1 MNNSKAYR
9 VLKFGGSS
17 VANAT
22 AMSGVLDIV
31 EKEAEQG
38 TVILVS
44 SAISGCTDALL
55 GGDTA
60 ALQEM
65 VKRHHN
71 IVKRLFTGSQRD
83 DVLEKVDGLFAQM
96 YAAPEDEKVT
106 FGELLSTT
114 ILEAKLASE
123 GYAVKWLDSR
133 ELVVKTNEEETF
145 RRIAEAIE
153 ECPGAEL
160 FVAPGFICREAA
172 GKISTLGRGGSDY
185 SAALFAAAVKA
196 ESLQIWTDV
205 PGIMTANPKQVP
217 SARTIPRMSYKA
229 ALDMASHG
237 AKVLYAP
244 TVAPA
249 METGIDIEIRNTFAP
264 AGQFTVIGAEADAPG
279 WIGIA
284 SDGDTI
290 RIVGSGVSVED
301 GLRTAQGA
309 LKRAQ
314 IGAVSMTE
322 EDGGITLTVRH
333 AVLENAL
340 LTLHKAFF
348 QILPAQIVHLFVAGD
363 GAVAGA
369 LRQMIKRTAG
379 NVKER
384 TGKVLWIAG
393 RANSRK
399 YGIRLDGEPSIG
411 VEGDFVDAVIKN
423 APKGSLFIDAT
434 NSHTLYKRY
443 VQLLEAGIGIVSS
456 NRRSLAVPME
466 DYRAMQAAARENG
479 VPFRYETTVGAAL
492 PMLGSIAQG
501 ANSLD
506 KIVSIE
512 AVVSCTMNQILGD
525 YKPGDSTFASLL
537 LRAQKAG
544 LTEKDPRK
552 DLGGMDAL
560 RKLLILSREAG
571 VELEEQDVEVLPLV
585 PSALLEC
592 SVEAFYK
599 GLESHEP
606 QFAELY
612 SDAAAKGCRLR
623 FVATLEKAAKG
634 YRASIGIR
642 EVAPEHPAFN
652 LKGTENA
659 IIVSS
664 ALHPYPLV
672 IQGPGEGAQEA
683 ASSILNDILR

>member
-1 MNNSKAYR
+1 MAS
-9 VLKFGGSS
+9 
-17 VANAT
+17 AT

-31 EKEAEQG
+31 EREAEKG
-38 TVILVS
+38 TVVLVS

-55 GGDTA
+55 GGEAA
-60 ALQEM
+60 ALESIVQ
-65 VKRHHN
+65 RHHN

-96 YAAPEDEKVT
+96 YAAAEDEKVT

-114 ILEAKLASE
+114 ILEAKLATE

-133 ELVVKTNEEETF
+133 DLVVKADEKETF
-145 RRIAEAIE
+145 KRIVKAIE
-153 ECPGAEL
+153 ECPEAEI
-160 FVAPGFICREAA
+160 FVAPGFICREAS

-205 PGIMTANPKQVP
+205 PGVMTANPKQVP
-217 SARTIPRMSYKA
+217 AARTIPRMSYKA

-249 METGIDIEIRNTFAP
+249 MEAGIDIEIRNTFAP
-264 AGQFTVIGAEADAPG
+264 GGQFTVIGAEADVPG

-290 RIVGSGVSVED
+290 RVVGSGVSVQD

-314 IGAVSMTE
+314 IGDVSMAE

-333 AVLENAL
+333 SVLENAL
-340 LTLHKAFF
+340 LALHKAFF
-348 QILPAQIVHLFVAGD
+348 QILPAQLVHLFVAGD

-369 LRQMIKRTAG
+369 LRQMIKKTAG

-443 VQLLEAGIGIVSS
+443 VQILEAGIGIVSS
-456 NRRSLAVPME
+456 NRPME

-585 PSALLEC
+585 PSTLLEC

-599 GLESHEP
+599 GLESLEP
-606 QFAELY
+606 QFADLY
-612 SDAAAKGCRLR
+612 SKASAKGCRLR
-623 FVATLEKAAKG
+623 FVARLEKAAKG
-634 YRASIGIR
+634 YKASIGIR

>member
-1 MNNSKAYR
+1 MAS
-9 VLKFGGSS
+9 
-17 VANAT
+17 AT

-31 EKEAEQG
+31 EREAEKG

-55 GGDTA
+55 DGDAA
-60 ALQEM
+60 ALESI
-65 VKRHHN
+65 VDRHHN
-71 IVKRLFTGSQRD
+71 IVRRLFTGSQRD
-83 DVLEKVDGLFAQM
+83 DVLERIDGLFAQM

-114 ILEAKLASE
+114 ILTAKLETE

-133 ELVVKTNEEETF
+133 DLVVKGDEHHTLIL
-145 RRIAEAIE
+145 IANAVKA
-153 ECPGAEL
+153 CPDAEI
-160 FVAPGFICREAA
+160 FVAPGFICREKG
-172 GKISTLGRGGSDY
+172 GKVSTLGRGGSDY
-185 SAALFAAAVKA
+185 SASLYAAAVKA

-205 PGIMTANPKQVP
+205 PGVMTANPKQVP
-217 SARTIPRMSYKA
+217 AARTIPKMSYRA
-229 ALDMASHG
+229 ALDMALHG

-249 METGIDIEIRNTFAP
+249 MEAGIDIEIRNTFAP
-264 AGQFTVIGAEADAPG
+264 EGQYTVIGSSCDFSD

-290 RIVGSGVSVED
+290 RIVAACGSLDD
-301 GLRTAQGA
+301 GIRTAQSA

-314 IGAVSMTE
+314 IAATSIKK
-322 EDGGITLTVRH
+322 DGNGITLTVRH
-333 AVLENAL
+333 SVLENAL
-340 LTLHKAFF
+340 LALHKAFF

-369 LRQMIKRTAG
+369 LRQMIKGTAA

-393 RANSRK
+393 RANSKK
-399 YGIRLDGEPSIG
+399 YGIRLDGEPSIN
-411 VEGDFVDAVIKN
+411 VEGDYVEAVIKN

-443 VQLLEAGIGIVSS
+443 VEILEAGIGIISS

-479 VPFRYETTVGAAL
+479 VPLRYETTVGAAL

-506 KIVSIE
+506 KVVSIE

-525 YKPGDSTFASLL
+525 YKPGDNTFSSLL

-571 VELEEQDVEVLPLV
+571 VELEEADVEVLPLV
-585 PSALLEC
+585 PESLQDC

-599 GLESHEP
+599 GLESLEP
-606 QFAELY
+606 QFAERY
-612 SDAAAKGCRLR
+612 SKASAKGCRLR
-623 FVATLEKAAKG
+623 FVAKLEKAAKG
-634 YRASIGIR
+634 YKASIGIR

-672 IQGPGEGAQEA
+672 IQGPGEGALEA